1 MKVLCT
7 LNKFESFN
15 EIKNLCDGIIIT
27 NELVSSRYD
36 NSFTKEEILQVIKKC
51 NTARMEV
58 YLLMN
63 AIFTDDNIGVAAEF
77 INEFKILT
85 CNISLAI

>member
-63 AIFTDDNIGVAAEF
+63 LKT
-77 INEFKILT
+77 LT